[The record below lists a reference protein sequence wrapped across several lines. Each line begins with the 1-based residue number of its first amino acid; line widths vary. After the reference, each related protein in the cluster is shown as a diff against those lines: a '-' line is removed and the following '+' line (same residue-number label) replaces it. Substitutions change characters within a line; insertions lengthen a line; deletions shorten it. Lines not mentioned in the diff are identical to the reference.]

1 MEKKISRFILVLK
14 VQCSKISN
22 TTNKETNKNSQL
34 RSHIIAVQIPVESTQ
49 GADGSG
55 KRTCAN
61 LNFCFKEG
69 GGEVWGLILFGGVY
83 IYVGNIMKG
92 VGRTPVPFSLSSRSS
107 HLGVDGLQS
116 WFFSLLFTFRQVY
129 LFMQNIICEG
139 LFKVKNITLD

>member
-69 GGEVWGLILFGGVY
+69 GGEVWGLILFAGVY
-83 IYVGNIMKG
+83 IYVSNIMKG

-116 WFFSLLFTFRQVY
+116 WFFSVVY
-129 LFMQNIICEG
+129 FSTSIFVYAEYYLWG
-139 LFKVKNITLD
+139 LV